1 MPTQTSSAHFFLS
14 WAKERIDEMD
24 ATLAS
29 LESKAGQMQ
38 AETRVKADQFIA
50 GMSKKRDEFEAMPS
64 RTVVLIDVRTGQ
76 YTTGKTWLEARA
88 EFDTRFG
95 TEIAGYVYR
104 VRDRTF
110 VGGGIG

>member
-1 MPTQTSSAHFFLS
+1 M
-14 WAKERIDEMD
+14 IGDEIIARRTRT
-24 ATLAS
+24 ATLA
-29 LESKAGQMQ
+29 EQGEAW
-38 AETRVKADQFIA
+38 AE
-50 GMSKKRDEFEAMPS
+50 KKRDQFEAMPS
-64 RTVVLIDVRTGQ
+64 RTVVLINVRTGL

-88 EFDTRFG
+88 EFDTQFG

>member
-1 MPTQTSSAHFFLS
+1 M
-14 WAKERIDEMD
+14 IGDEIIARRTRT
-24 ATLAS
+24 ATLA
-29 LESKAGQMQ
+29 EQGEAW
-38 AETRVKADQFIA
+38 AE
-50 GMSKKRDEFEAMPS
+50 KKRDQFEAMPS
-64 RTVVLIDVRTGQ
+64 RTVVLIDVRTDL

-88 EFDTRFG
+88 EFDTQFG

>member
-1 MPTQTSSAHFFLS
+1 MISSDAG
-14 WAKERIDEMD
+14 ERRARTAVLAEQGD
-24 ATLAS
+24 AWV
-29 LESKAGQMQ
+29 E
-38 AETRVKADQFIA
+38 
-50 GMSKKRDEFEAMPS
+50 KKRDEFEAMPS

-88 EFDTRFG
+88 EFDSRFG
-95 TEIAGYVYR
+95 TQIAGYVHR

>member
-1 MPTQTSSAHFFLS
+1 MISSDAG
-14 WAKERIDEMD
+14 ERRARTAVLAEQGD
-24 ATLAS
+24 AWV
-29 LESKAGQMQ
+29 E
-38 AETRVKADQFIA
+38 
-50 GMSKKRDEFEAMPS
+50 KKRDEFEAMPS

-88 EFDTRFG
+88 EFDSRFG

-104 VRDRTF
+104 VRDRAF

>member
-1 MPTQTSSAHFFLS
+1 MISSDAG
-14 WAKERIDEMD
+14 ERR
-24 ATLAS
+24 ARTAVL
-29 LESKAGQMQ
+29 
-38 AETRVKADQFIA
+38 ADQGEA
-50 GMSKKRDEFEAMPS
+50 WVEKKRDELEALPS

-88 EFDTRFG
+88 EFDSRFG

>member
-1 MPTQTSSAHFFLS
+1 MISDDVIARRARTAV
-14 WAKERIDEMD
+14 
-24 ATLAS
+24 LA
-29 LESKAGQMQ
+29 EQGEAWVEQ
-38 AETRVKADQFIA
+38 
-50 GMSKKRDEFEAMPS
+50 KRDEFEAMPS

-88 EFDTRFG
+88 EFDSRFG

>member
-1 MPTQTSSAHFFLS
+1 MISDDVIARRTRTA
-14 WAKERIDEMD
+14 A
-24 ATLAS
+24 LA
-29 LESKAGQMQ
+29 EQGEAWVEKN
-38 AETRVKADQFIA
+38 
-50 GMSKKRDEFEAMPS
+50 RDEFEAMPS

>member
-1 MPTQTSSAHFFLS
+1 MISSDAG
-14 WAKERIDEMD
+14 ERRVRTAVLAEQGD
-24 ATLAS
+24 AWV
-29 LESKAGQMQ
+29 E
-38 AETRVKADQFIA
+38 
-50 GMSKKRDEFEAMPS
+50 KKRDEFEAMPS

-88 EFDTRFG
+88 EFDSRFG

>member
-1 MPTQTSSAHFFLS
+1 MISDDVIARRTRTA
-14 WAKERIDEMD
+14 A
-24 ATLAS
+24 LA
-29 LESKAGQMQ
+29 EQGEAWV
-38 AETRVKADQFIA
+38 E
-50 GMSKKRDEFEAMPS
+50 KKRDEFEAMPS

-95 TEIAGYVYR
+95 TEVAGYVYR